1 MIVLY
6 TFINEFKHKHLLDK
20 YLHVFC
26 EDFQNKIQKHRRWQ
40 DAQLSL
46 LGRVL
51 LNYGLSNYYYIN
63 ETNIHLSTD
72 NKPFLKEQNIHF
84 NISHSNNLVVC
95 AIGDFPI
102 GIDVE
107 FLDEKIDYL
116 DFQSQMTIVEF
127 YEIHH
132 SRDKT
137 KSLFTYW
144 TKKEAVIKADG
155 RGLQIPL
162 DSFEVLKN
170 ECLIDNEKFFVK
182 EIFIHKNFVS
192 HIASN
197 NIDILNKTIL
207 FEEFYY

>member
-1 MIVLY
+1 MIILY
-6 TFINEFKHKHLLDK
+6 TFIDEFRHQYLLDR
-20 YLHVFC
+20 YLNTFGKN
-26 EDFQNKIQKHRRWQ
+26 FKNKILKYRRWE

-63 ETNIHLSTD
+63 ETDIHLSFD

-84 NISHSNNLVVC
+84 NISHSKNLVVC
-95 AIGDFPI
+95 VIADFPI

-107 FLDEKIDYL
+107 FLDEKTNYL
-116 DFQSQMTIVEF
+116 DFQLQMTIVEF
-127 YEIHH
+127 FEIHN
-132 SRDKT
+132 SSDKT
-137 KSLFTYW
+137 KSLFNYW
-144 TKKEAVIKADG
+144 TKKEAVIKAHG

-170 ECLIDNEKFFVK
+170 ECLLDNEKFFVK

-197 NIDILNKTIL
+197 KIDILNKTIL